1 MSTKTKGQESISEE
15 VRSSIREFKP
25 VASRGYALSKAA
37 QILLS
42 NDVVSESKVIEAYF
56 LLVKEQHK
64 GNLKYPVD
72 YEFTFEAIR
81 FAKKLK
87 RLREKK

>member
-1 MSTKTKGQESISEE
+1 MDTKTRVQESISGEAQGSVTE
-15 VRSSIREFKP
+15 LEPVVSRE
-25 VASRGYALSKAA
+25 YALSKAA

-42 NDVVSESKVIEAYF
+42 NNIVSESKVLEAYF
-56 LLVKEQHK
+56 LLVKEQRK
-64 GNLKYPVD
+64 GNLGYPVD